1 MTEAVYETALPG
13 LMHRGKVRDT
23 YDLGNG
29 LMLMAA
35 SDRISAFDVVLPTP
49 VPGKGAVLAQMS
61 AYWFD
66 LTGQTV
72 PNHMIGM
79 AHDAAALGNLSGHPA
94 IRELS
99 PALAC
104 RSMVVRRAERIDME
118 CVVRGYITGQAW
130 REYSEYGTLNGSPLP
145 TGLLE
150 AERFPTPLFTPSTKA
165 ESGHDQPIS
174 RAEGV
179 NLVGAE
185 LYNRLEELSLLVYNL
200 AHERARAR
208 GMLLADTKL
217 EFGFINGELTL
228 IDELLT
234 PDSSRFWEAAE
245 WRPGSSPEA
254 FDKQYVR
261 NWLTGYGWN
270 REPPAPSLP
279 QEVIS
284 ETAKR
289 YESAYERLTGRSV
302 IT

>member
-1 MTEAVYETALPG
+1 MTEAVYETG
-13 LMHRGKVRDT
+13 LSGLIHRGKVRDT
-23 YDLGNG
+23 YDLGDG

-49 VPGKGAVLAQMS
+49 VPRKGAVLAQMS
-61 AYWFD
+61 AYWFG
-66 LTGQTV
+66 LTEHAV
-72 PNHMIGM
+72 PNHVVGM
-79 AHDAAALGNLSGHPA
+79 AHDAASLGSLSGHPA
-94 IRELS
+94 IQGLS

-130 REYSEYGTLNGSPLP
+130 GEYSEHGTLNGAPLP
-145 TGLLE
+145 SGLPE
-150 AERFPTPLFTPSTKA
+150 AERFDTPLFTPSTKA
-165 ESGHDQPIS
+165 ESGHDAPLT
-174 RAEGV
+174 RAEGE
-179 NLVGAE
+179 NLVGQE
-185 LYNRLEELSLLVYNL
+185 LYNRLEELSLLVYKL
-200 AHERARAR
+200 AHEHALCK

-217 EFGFINGELTL
+217 EFGFIGGELTL

-261 NWLTGYGWN
+261 NWLTEYGWN
-270 REPPAPSLP
+270 KEPPAPALP
-279 QEVIS
+279 REVIS

-302 IT
+302 IS